1 MRLVGRKV
9 KKLMKRNI
17 WQPLLFYVLLLFLW
31 EIIYIFGVDI
41 LKIWKSYTIPSP
53 DHFFH
58 RAILLF
64 GNSTIYKAVVASLWR
79 IFQGFI
85 ISVIL
90 GTLLGLFMI
99 AVPFFGRN
107 IKPFI
112 LGLQT
117 LPSICW
123 VSFAILWYG
132 LSQGA
137 VIFVIVIGSMFSVA
151 MSVRSCIENVNPLYL
166 CAARTMGVE
175 GRRLYTWVIFPASL
189 PGFLT
194 GLRQAWSFAWRAL
207 MSAEMMISMAG
218 LGQAL
223 DSARNVRNDINE
235 VMVIMVLIIIL
246 GTVIDVCIFQQ
257 VEKRLYSEK

>member
-1 MRLVGRKV
+1 
-9 KKLMKRNI
+9 MKRNV
-17 WQPLLFYVLLLFLW
+17 WQSIFFYLGLLLLW
-31 EIIYIFGVDI
+31 EILYLFGVDI
-41 LKIWKSYTIPSP
+41 LKLWKSYTIPSP
-53 DHFFH
+53 DHFFQ
-58 RAILLF
+58 RVIFLF
-64 GNSTIYKAVVASLWR
+64 SSSTIYKAVLASLWR
-79 IFQGFI
+79 ILQGFI

-90 GTLLGLFMI
+90 GTLLGLCMV

-107 IKPFI
+107 IKPLI

-132 LSQGA
+132 LSQNA

-151 MSVRSCIENVNPLYL
+151 MSVRSCIENVNPLYIR
-166 CAARTMGVE
+166 AARTMGVE
-175 GRRLYTWVIFPASL
+175 GRKLYTWVIFPASF

-223 DSARNVRNDINE
+223 DSARNIRNDINE

-246 GTVIDVCIFQQ
+246 GTVIDTGIFQQ
-257 VEKRLYSEK
+257 IEKRLYKEK